1 MMTRIEGTR
10 QAKYG
15 SRGRNETSIVATG
28 VTKYSSWDGKG
39 ERDCSTPSREASGV
53 GDGVVR
59 GRARHGMDHEG
70 EGGRFDLV
78 KNVGHGTRRWVGKPM
93 VETRRNS
100 GAIQGEK
107 RGSLSLCMIGG
118 AKEG

>member
-1 MMTRIEGTR
+1 MTRIEGTR

-15 SRGRNETSIVATG
+15 SRGRNETPIMATG
-28 VTKYSSWDGKG
+28 VTKYSSWDEKG
-39 ERDCSTPSREASGV
+39 ERNCDTPSREASGV
-53 GDGVVR
+53 GDGVVW
-59 GRARHGMDHEG
+59 GRARPGMDHEG
-70 EGGRFDLV
+70 EGERFDPV
-78 KNVGHGTRRWVGKPM
+78 QNVGHGTRRWMGKPM

-100 GAIQGEK
+100 GAFQGEN